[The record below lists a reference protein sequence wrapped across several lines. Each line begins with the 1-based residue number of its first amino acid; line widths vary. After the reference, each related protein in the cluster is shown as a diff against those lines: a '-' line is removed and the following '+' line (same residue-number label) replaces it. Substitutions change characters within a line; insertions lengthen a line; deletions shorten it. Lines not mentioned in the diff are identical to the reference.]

1 MELQVILLGVLI
13 IMLLVNILL
22 QTISKPRDSSAALL
36 HQLKL
41 DIFNQ
46 LYKLEQET
54 TLAFKDNRAE
64 YAKFGKDNQDLLS
77 ERLNGLSHFQA
88 NNLQLLQKQIHESM
102 EGNTR
107 SIYKFSESI
116 NANLRDIKLEWSDK
130 ITKLQKDNHLQLEK
144 MRLVV
149 DEKLQDTLDKRLG
162 KSFEL
167 VSKHLEAVQ
176 KGLGEMQ
183 VLANG
188 VGDLKK
194 VLSNVKTRGVL
205 GELQLANIIEEL
217 LTTDQYSVN
226 VSTIP
231 GSDQFVEFALKLPG
245 LKEDDSVV
253 WLPIDSKFPLD
264 RYEKLIDAYENG
276 EVKQIEKAKKD
287 LVKTIK
293 LMAKD
298 IREKYIAPP
307 FTTDFAIL
315 FLPIEGLYA
324 EVVRQVGLMDL
335 LQREY
340 KIMLAGPSNLAAFL
354 NSIQMGFRSIAI
366 EKRSSEVWEVLSAV
380 KNEFGKFSQVID
392 KVQVKLD
399 QASKTIGDV
408 GVRSRAIERNLR
420 TVESLPESMPKPE
433 LKRQLGL
440 IE

>member
-1 MELQVILLGVLI
+1 MELQILLLGVLI
-13 IMLLVNILL
+13 ILLLINLMLQTVSKPGNSSATLL
-22 QTISKPRDSSAALL
+22 QFKN
-36 HQLKL
+36 
-41 DIFNQ
+41 DILNQ
-46 LYKLEQET
+46 LHRLEQET
-54 TLAFKDNRAE
+54 TQAFKDNRSE
-64 YAKFGKDNQDLLS
+64 YARFGKDNQDLLS
-77 ERLNGLSHFQA
+77 DRLNGLSHFQA

-116 NANLRDIKLEWSDK
+116 NANLKEIKSEWTNK
-130 ITKLQKDNHLQLEK
+130 ISSLQKDNHNQLEK
-144 MRLVV
+144 MRIVV
-149 DEKLQDTLDKRLG
+149 DEKLQNTLDKRLG
-162 KSFEL
+162 ASFEL

-176 KGLGEMQ
+176 KGLVEMQ

-205 GELQLANIIEEL
+205 GELQLANIIEQL
-217 LTTDQYSVN
+217 LTSDQYSVN

-231 GSDQFVEFALKLPG
+231 GSDQFVEFAIKLPG
-245 LKEDDSVV
+245 LKEDNSVV

-264 RYEKLIDAYENG
+264 RYDILLNAYELG
-276 EVKQIEKAKKD
+276 EVKQIEKAQKEM
-287 LVKTIK
+287 VKTIK
-293 LMAKD
+293 FMAKD
-298 IREKYIAPP
+298 IREKYISPP
-307 FTTDFAIL
+307 FTTEFAIL

-324 EVVRQVGLMDL
+324 EVVRQPGLMDL
-335 LQREY
+335 LQREH

-354 NSIQMGFRSIAI
+354 NSIQMGFRSVAI

-392 KVQVKLD
+392 KVQLKLN

-420 TVESLPESMPKPE
+420 NVESLPDSISKQE
-433 LKRQLGL
+433 LNGHLGL